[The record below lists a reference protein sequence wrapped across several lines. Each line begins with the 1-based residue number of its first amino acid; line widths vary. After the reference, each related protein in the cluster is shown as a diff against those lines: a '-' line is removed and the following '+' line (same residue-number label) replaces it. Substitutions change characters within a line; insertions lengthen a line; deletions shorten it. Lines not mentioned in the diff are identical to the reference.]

1 MRERNIDGQERNT
14 HLLPLAHPQPGTW
27 PILQAC
33 ALTGNRTGD
42 LSVHRPTLNIL
53 SHTSQGKKKL
63 RKISFTN
70 SRNLT
75 ETMKDLYPE
84 NYDNDKRS

>member
-42 LSVHRPTLNIL
+42 LSVHRPALNPL
-53 SHTSQGKKKL
+53 SHTARASVYFVFVFFNQRTSQGE
-63 RKISFTN
+63 N
-70 SRNLT
+70 S
-75 ETMKDLYPE
+75 EK
-84 NYDNDKRS
+84 